1 MLIFSC
7 THESEAPLQCSLFI
21 NNVQKISDTLPV
33 FFKLL
38 TTCFSNPEQ
47 GNKNKVLFQHVFG
60 CFVGFWRFF
69 WLVGG
74 FFGFGFSFVFLCW
87 VWVSF
92 RGRDVGIARI
102 WVFLSVFDI

>member
-1 MLIFSC
+1 MIHCL
-7 THESEAPLQCSLFI
+7 
-21 NNVQKISDTLPV
+21 V

-69 WLVGG
+69 WLVGV
-74 FFGFGFSFVFLCW
+74 FFWFGFSFVFCVGFGFFSGGGMW
-87 VWVSF
+87 VLLGF
-92 RGRDVGIARI
+92 G
-102 WVFLSVFDI
+102 FF